1 MFLIGRLDL
10 IWALAVFSATATHS
24 VPDTIAS
31 GDLDGDMY
39 FVCWDPSLIPPRV
52 APPCTRA
59 PCATSQSAT
68 APATAA
74 QTGARQLSDMP
85 QAAIDTFMQLKF
97 SRLLGMMS
105 NEWMRHVELTP
116 ELADSLYCRE
126 LVPLVESALVS
137 IFAPFVHLC
146 PLT

>member
-1 MFLIGRLDL
+1 M
-10 IWALAVFSATATHS
+10 WALSVFSATATHS

-52 APPCTRA
+52 APPCSRA
-59 PCATSQSAT
+59 PSATSQSVP
-68 APATAA
+68 APTTAA
-74 QTGARQLSDMP
+74 QAGTRQLSDMR

-105 NEWMRHVELTP
+105 NEWTRHVELTP
-116 ELADSLYCRE
+116 ELADAPYCRD
-126 LVPLVESALVS
+126 LVPLVESALVC
-137 IFAPFVHLC
+137 IFILFCKHVLY
-146 PLT
+146 TTR